1 MRKKLLSLLV
11 LLMTAVTG
19 AWADTTVKWEGTKL
33 QSIAVSKGYNTN
45 VTTESMTVDGI
56 TITAKNGYLKNDL
69 EEGVVLHSGAANGV
83 VFSAENNIKSITITS
98 TGFSKFTPDGDF
110 QFGGGSHTYEV
121 SPAATSYGCPT
132 DVMIEGITK
141 IEITLEGAPAPA
153 SYNVT
158 ATSAGGAYWATFYT
172 EAGNYQAPEGTQVFA
187 VNLNTSTAK
196 ITMTEIS
203 DRIAKSGQGVVL
215 KNTTT
220 GSITM
225 SKTETAPAGDYSG
238 SSLTGTMTS
247 ITNPGNAYVL
257 NYKAATGVGFYKLS
271 SGGTIGA
278 NKAYLTYSGGG
289 LSAPSFFGFDGNTTG
304 IDATLVNSEKVN
316 SVVYDLQGRRVAQ
329 PTKGL
334 YIVNGKK
341 VFINK

>member
-19 AWADTTVKWEGTKL
+19 AWADPVTWEGTTL
-33 QSIAVSKGYNTN
+33 QSIAVSKGYSSN

-56 TITAKNGYLKNDL
+56 TITANNGFLKNDDR
-69 EEGVVLHSGAANGV
+69 EGVVLHSGADNGV

-98 TGFSKFTPDGDF
+98 TGFSQFTPDGDF
-110 QFGGGSHTYEV
+110 QFGGSHTYEV
-121 SPAATSYGCPT
+121 SPAATSYGFENAV
-132 DVMIEGITK
+132 DIMGITK

-238 SSLTGTMTS
+238 SSLTGTTAAMTGAA
-247 ITNPGNAYVL
+247 GNIYVL
-257 NYKAATGVGFYKLS
+257 NNGTQGVGFYKLKS
-271 SGGTIGA
+271 TGTIGA

-289 LSAPSFFGFDGNTTG
+289 SSAPSFFGFDSNTTG

-316 SVVYDLQGRRVAQ
+316 SVVYDLQCRRVAQ

-341 VFINK
+341 VVIK